1 MWLRTEGQV
10 LCQMST
16 DRRTFIAELVSML
29 SLASA
34 PAGAD
39 AKGAEKT
46 ELRAVWVETEQF
58 SPDPATGRK
67 QIYETVERL
76 SGARLN
82 MLLAWA
88 TSGFLVGLTH
98 PRYASSHPQA
108 RWDAL
113 GHLIQEAR
121 AKNLPV
127 HLWYSFTDYRSVDS
141 PDFDPEVGGN
151 PDWAAV
157 RIDEFLPN
165 YPVASG
171 PARSSLWNRF
181 LKKPQW
187 EMDRLAVPL
196 SAQNRNH
203 DVCPQHEAARKWQL
217 RLLEAVLKRYP
228 QLAGIHIEEPG
239 YDYPGNCVCSL
250 CRGIFQQLYGAKLEE
265 HLDSLE
271 AQDLRCLGTSAF
283 MAELYRTIRRDHS
296 RLYFSANGGYDWR
309 RERRLLGRDW
319 ARWVRMGWLDFYAA
333 QVYTP
338 NIDEFRKR
346 LSVVVKDVG
355 RDGPVAAGVGI
366 RWSGHRDKNIL
377 NETVLKEIELARE
390 IGAPGQVLFHAGVID
405 QELAEA
411 LRSGPYRSPATW
423 AFYRHT

>member
-1 MWLRTEGQV
+1 
-10 LCQMST
+10 
-16 DRRTFIAELVSML
+16 ML
-29 SLASA
+29 SLAGV
-34 PAGAD
+34 PAGT
-39 AKGAEKT
+39 GAEGREKT

-58 SPDPATGRK
+58 SPDPTTGRK
-67 QIYETVERL
+67 QIHETVERL
-76 SGARLN
+76 SGAHLN
-82 MLLAWA
+82 VLLAWA

-98 PRYASSHPQA
+98 PGYARSHPQA
-108 RWDAL
+108 QWDAL

-127 HLWYSFTDYRSVDS
+127 HLWYSFTDYRAADS
-141 PDFDPEVGGN
+141 PDFDPEVDGN

-157 RIDEFLPN
+157 RIDEFLPK
-165 YPVASG
+165 YPVARET
-171 PARSSLWNRF
+171 ARSLLWDQF

-187 EMDRLAVPL
+187 EMDQLDIPL
-196 SAQNRNH
+196 SSQNRKH

-217 RLLEAVLKRYP
+217 HLLQGVLKRYP

-250 CRGIFQQLYGAKLEE
+250 CRTLFQQLYGMKLEE

-271 AQDLRCLGTSAF
+271 AQDFRCLGTSAF
-283 MAELYRTIRRDHS
+283 MAELYQTVRRDHP

-319 ARWVRMGWLDFYAA
+319 ARWIRMGWLDYYAA

-338 NIDEFRKR
+338 NVDDFRKR
-346 LSVVVKDVG
+346 LSMVVKEVG
-355 RDGPVAAGVGI
+355 RDGPVVAGVGI
-366 RWSGHRDKNIL
+366 RWSGHPEKNIPTD
-377 NETVLKEIELARE
+377 TVLKEIEQARE
-390 IGAPGQVLFHAGVID
+390 IGVLGQALFHAGVID

-411 LRSGPYRSPATW
+411 LRNGPYRSPAPW
-423 AFYRHT
+423 PFYRRA